1 MTFFNATLILGTLA
15 AVVPI
20 ALHLLARREPQRVVF
35 PGVQFLRPKLSSQ
48 RSRLRIR
55 RWWLLALRVL
65 AVIALAVALAR
76 PHIDSAMSSTWWTV
90 GLMGLTG
97 VGFLI
102 LASVA
107 VARGMG
113 RSLAVG
119 VAVAGLLALLGSLF
133 LGTRTWATSG
143 DLSEGNEQPVAMALL
158 IDNGPSSKR
167 LIASSDG
174 TNSSRLENAIR
185 EAATVIERLPDGSR
199 LVVLDRSATPIGFA
213 LDAASA
219 RLRLSQMK
227 PLANPLPVQ
236 ERMDAAIELLRS
248 SDLPGKQ
255 LARSIRRS
263 VLARLSDSSL
273 AVSAASRAETTD
285 DSAERI
291 RVFALRTDSLS
302 PSWNTIEYGGVLSS
316 IFPSASRVISCL
328 SEATCAS

>member
-185 EAATVIERLPDGSR
+185 EAATVIERLPDGPFR
-199 LVVLDRSATPIGFA
+199 DADWVCVRCRIG
-213 LDAASA
+213 ASA
-219 RLRLSQMK
+219 FVSDETAGQSIAGSRTHGRGDRVVAVQRFAGQAIGRGIGLERRVVEAFI
-227 PLANPLPVQ
+227 ANTC
-236 ERMDAAIELLRS
+236 DAT
-248 SDLPGKQ
+248 G
-255 LARSIRRS
+255 RRCDID
-263 VLARLSDSSL
+263 V
-273 AVSAASRAETTD
+273 ASRCGRRW
-285 DSAERI
+285 ER
-291 RVFALRTDSLS
+291 
-302 PSWNTIEYGGVLSS
+302 
-316 IFPSASRVISCL
+316 
-328 SEATCAS
+328 